1 MSTEPDTLLWAHE
14 NAQTSQY
21 RRILK
26 GTFIGL
32 NQDFT
37 NSVSVQSRRR
47 LPYAKSNLKGK
58 AL

>member
-1 MSTEPDTLLWAHE
+1 MSTEPDTLLWAQ

-26 GTFIGL
+26 STFIGL

-37 NSVSVQSRRR
+37 NSVSVQSRGR